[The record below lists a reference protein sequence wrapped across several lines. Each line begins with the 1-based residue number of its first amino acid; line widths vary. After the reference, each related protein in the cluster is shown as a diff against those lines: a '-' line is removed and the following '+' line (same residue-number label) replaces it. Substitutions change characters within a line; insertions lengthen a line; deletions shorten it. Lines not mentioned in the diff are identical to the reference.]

1 MDDRTIETIR
11 LLPRGELEA
20 IAWRAMMRLRD
31 SRKDAAAGE
40 FFSAILLG
48 FLLGA
53 LVASAAFLLGSGL
66 R

>member
-1 MDDRTIETIR
+1 MDNRTIETIR
-11 LLPRGELEA
+11 LLPRSELEA
-20 IAWRAMMRLRD
+20 IAWRAIVSLRD
-31 SRKDAAAGE
+31 SQRDAAAGH

-53 LVASAAFLLGSGL
+53 LIASAAFLLGYGL